1 METMIN
7 YIKAELYRSF
17 NRVYYWNSIIF
28 TSILGMLASISI
40 KTNSLDNMG
49 LVALMY
55 LGIRVISMPVFLVVF
70 FIDMI
75 TSEENK
81 NLTLKNVVTSGLHR
95 NKIIL
100 SKIAATIILS
110 VIAAIIILTVYL
122 GTGWIF
128 LGLGDN
134 FSIEIAKDF
143 FLRILAAVPLW
154 TGAIAVGTLIALV
167 FKNNTV
173 FSFVYAGIFLILGN
187 IIKALSY
194 VISDKFMYI
203 YKILI
208 TTNLTNLAGDVVT
221 NSTLIFAAIVGLSFT
236 VIFTIF
242 SVLYFNKMELK

>member
-1 METMIN
+1 MIN

-134 FSIEIAKDF
+134 FSI
-143 FLRILAAVPLW
+143 
-154 TGAIAVGTLIALV
+154 
-167 FKNNTV
+167 
-173 FSFVYAGIFLILGN
+173 
-187 IIKALSY
+187 
-194 VISDKFMYI
+194 
-203 YKILI
+203 
-208 TTNLTNLAGDVVT
+208 
-221 NSTLIFAAIVGLSFT
+221 
-236 VIFTIF
+236 
-242 SVLYFNKMELK
+242 